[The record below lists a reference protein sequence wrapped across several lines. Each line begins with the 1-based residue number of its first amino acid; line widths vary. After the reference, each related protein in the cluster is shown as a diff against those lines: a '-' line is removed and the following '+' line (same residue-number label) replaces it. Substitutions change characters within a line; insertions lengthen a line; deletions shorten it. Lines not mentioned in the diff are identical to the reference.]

1 MHLNARY
8 GWRRGSRHSEAL
20 ARTDRVDQ
28 LWHTLSGGERQCT
41 QIAGALAQQPREL
54 LLDEPTNHFDI
65 QHQLDLL
72 DLVASLSATNVIAL
86 HDLNLA
92 VTYCDHLLVL
102 RDGQAVAKG
111 TRPRS

>member
-1 MHLNARY
+1 MSSPSDAFRTGAPERPLRLATRKPSLRPSRAPTGATSY
-8 GWRRGSRHSEAL
+8 GTPCPVA
-20 ARTDRVDQ
+20 
-28 LWHTLSGGERQCT
+28 
-41 QIAGALAQQPREL
+41 
-54 LLDEPTNHFDI
+54 N
-65 QHQLDLL
+65 
-72 DLVASLSATNVIAL
+72 ASLSATNVIAL